1 MNEADAKA
9 QGIRPDHNKPCSWGI
24 NLPRRR
30 NMTPTLATARTVTP
44 ERIGDYALL
53 RVIASGAMGILYE
66 SVDLQTGWQIALKV
80 LHRDLLNAPDTEG
93 FLAKFRGE
101 ALVAA
106 SLDHPGIVS
115 VYDYGAEAGYAYIA
129 MEYVEGRSLRDCF
142 ERKVAFRISD
152 SVDLMSQLLE
162 ALQYAHEHGV
172 WHRDI
177 KPANV
182 LISHRGQIKVVDFGI
197 ARTEP
202 SASDGPED
210 VMGTPGYIAPEAYL
224 SDTFDNRVDVFAA
237 GAVLYQLFAGAP
249 AFVGTAEQIM
259 LQACYEEPLPPSMA
273 SGRPALRQYDAVVLR
288 ALAKSPQERY
298 CSAAEFREA
307 LLNAHNAV
315 TNSTS

>member
-1 MNEADAKA
+1 
-9 QGIRPDHNKPCSWGI
+9 
-24 NLPRRR
+24 
-30 NMTPTLATARTVTP
+30 MTPTLLPATTVAP
-44 ERIGDYALL
+44 ERIGHYALL

-66 SVDLQTGWQIALKV
+66 SVDLQTRCQIALKV
-80 LHRDLLNAPDTEG
+80 LRRDLLNAVDTEG

-106 SLDHPGIVS
+106 DLDHAGIVS
-115 VYDYGAEAGYAYIA
+115 VYDYGEEAGYAYIA

-142 ERKVAFRISD
+142 EPRGPMGQRKVAFSIGD
-152 SVDLMSQLLE
+152 SVDIMSQLLE

-182 LISHRGQIKVVDFGI
+182 LISHSGQIKVADFGI

-202 SASDGPED
+202 STADGSED
-210 VMGTPGYIAPEAYL
+210 VMGTPGYIAPETYL

-237 GAVLYQLFAGAP
+237 GAVLYQLFTGVP

-259 LQACYEEPLPPSMA
+259 LQACYEKPLPPSMA
-273 SGRPALRQYDAVVLR
+273 SGLPALRQYDAIVLR
-288 ALAKSPQERY
+288 ALAKRPKERY
-298 CSAAEFREA
+298 SSAAEFREA
-307 LLNAHNAV
+307 LLRAHSAV

>member
-1 MNEADAKA
+1 
-9 QGIRPDHNKPCSWGI
+9 
-24 NLPRRR
+24 
-30 NMTPTLATARTVTP
+30 MTPTLAPATTVAP
-44 ERIGDYALL
+44 ERIGNYALL

-80 LHRDLLNAPDTEG
+80 LRQDLLNAVDTEG

-101 ALVAA
+101 ARVAA
-106 SLDHPGIVS
+106 DLDHTGIVS
-115 VYDYGAEAGYAYIA
+115 VYDYGEEAGYAYIA

-142 ERKVAFRISD
+142 ERNVAFSIGNSID
-152 SVDLMSQLLE
+152 IMSQLLE

-182 LISHRGQIKVVDFGI
+182 LISHSGRIKVADFGI

-202 SASDGPED
+202 STSYGSED
-210 VMGTPGYIAPEAYL
+210 VMGTPGYIAPESYL

-237 GAVLYQLFAGAP
+237 GAVLYQLFTGVP

-259 LQACYEEPLPPSMA
+259 LQACYEKPLPPSMA
-273 SGRPALRQYDAVVLR
+273 SGLPALRQYDAIVLR
-288 ALAKSPQERY
+288 ALAKRPEERY
-298 CSAAEFREA
+298 SSAAEFREA
-307 LLNAHNAV
+307 LSKAHRAV
-315 TNSTS
+315 TNSTR

>member
-1 MNEADAKA
+1 
-9 QGIRPDHNKPCSWGI
+9 
-24 NLPRRR
+24 
-30 NMTPTLATARTVTP
+30 MTPTPAPVRTLATARTVAP
-44 ERIGDYALL
+44 ETIGNYALQ

-66 SVDLQTGWQIALKV
+66 SVDLQTRRQIALKV
-80 LHRDLLNAPDTEG
+80 LRPDLLNAPDTEG

-106 SLDHPGIVS
+106 DLDHAGIVS
-115 VYDYGAEAGYAYIA
+115 VYDYGEEAGYAYIA

-142 ERKVAFRISD
+142 ERRVAFSIGD
-152 SVDLMSQLLE
+152 SVDIMSQLLE

-182 LISHRGQIKVVDFGI
+182 LISHSGQIKVADFGI

-202 SASDGPED
+202 STSDGSED
-210 VMGTPGYIAPEAYL
+210 VMGSPGYIAPETYL

-237 GAVLYQLFAGAP
+237 GAVLYQLLTGAP
-249 AFVGTAEQIM
+249 AFAGTAEQIM
-259 LQACYEEPLPPSMA
+259 LQACYEKPLPPSMA
-273 SGRPALRQYDAVVLR
+273 SGLPALRQYDAIVLR
-288 ALAKSPQERY
+288 ALAKQPKERY
-298 CSAAEFREA
+298 SSAAEFREA
-307 LLNAHNAV
+307 LLRAHSAV